1 MSSYAVITSINE
13 TLKQLLWVKFQ
24 ADTQITMIING
35 EQSISPDPPFKYL
48 NEKGE
53 VTQSNGSICNL
64 SIYLYRVLENG
75 DMKNR
80 PLELREKSTFEYPPL
95 SLNLFY
101 LITPLTNDVGTD
113 HLLLGRTMQ
122 VLYDNAILQGSN
134 LEGVLAD
141 TTEELRVVLNPISI
155 EDITRI
161 WSGFMRPYRLS
172 VSYEVKVVYIDSE
185 RQKGTE
191 PIQRKRLEFTQI
203 NGSPGVRP

>member
-1 MSSYAVITSINE
+1 MSGYTVIGSVSE
-13 TLKQLLWVKFQ
+13 TLKQLLWAQFQ
-24 ADTQITMIING
+24 ADTQITTVISD
-35 EQSISPDPPFKYL
+35 EQRISLEPPFKFL
-48 NEKGE
+48 KDSDET
-53 VTQSNGSICNL
+53 TQNCL
-64 SIYLYRVLENG
+64 SIYLYRVVENG

-80 PLELREKSTFEYPPL
+80 PLELREKNRLEYPPL

-101 LITPLTNDVGTD
+101 LITPLTTGIATD

-141 TTEELRVVLNPISI
+141 TTEELRVILNPISI

-191 PIQRKRLEFTQI
+191 QIRRKQLEFTQI
-203 NGSPGVRP
+203 NSSQGVRS

>member
-1 MSSYAVITSINE
+1 MSSYTVIGSVSE
-13 TLKQLLWVKFQ
+13 TLKQLLWAQFQ
-24 ADTQITMIING
+24 ADTQITSVIRD
-35 EQSISPDPPFKYL
+35 EQSISLEPPFKFL
-48 NEKGE
+48 KESDDTSQK
-53 VTQSNGSICNL
+53 CL

-80 PLELREKSTFEYPPL
+80 SLDLREKNRLEYPPL

-101 LITPLTNDVGTD
+101 LVTPLTGEIATD
-113 HLLLGRTMQ
+113 HLLLGRSMQ
-122 VLYDNAILQGSN
+122 ILYDNAILKGSN
-134 LEGVLAD
+134 LRGVLAG
-141 TTEELRVVLNPISI
+141 TTEELRIILNPISV

-191 PIQRKRLEFTQI
+191 QIRRKRLEFTQI
-203 NGSPGVRP
+203 NGSQGVGA